1 MSKLTTGMEYRAF
14 GDFSPD
20 GIDPEKRTVTL
31 TGSSEIEVERFDWET
46 GERYLEVLSHD
57 PADVDLSRMLDGGP
71 VLDRHRGDQIAVVDA
86 AEVRDGKTRFTCRFS
101 SATERAN
108 VIFSDVVAGI
118 RRNVS
123 VGYMKTG
130 VVSQERTESGVM
142 RIVFRWMPYEISFEP
157 VPADPTVGVGRKASG
172 KNVLDLPEDRAAE
185 NNNLK
190 EGVDTMSEVTTETP
204 AVKPEGIPSER
215 MSNLYSLA
223 ASMNAVEEVRAAIA
237 EGKSEADILS
247 GLLQRKMTAK
257 PVTTTDADIGMD
269 KKEVRAY
276 SLRKAML
283 AQLTGDWRDAGL
295 EKEAS
300 DAVAKTMN
308 RDARGFFIP
317 LDVMNSPV
325 AQTRRE
331 AEAAALL
338 QRDLIVGSSGTG
350 KNWVATDLLAGDFIA
365 LLRNA
370 TFLDRVGAFF
380 LSGLRDNIAI
390 PRVTGGNAYYWVAEQ
405 SNLTKSTQA
414 YDQVTLTPKQLGAMT
429 IYSRLFLQQ
438 ASLGVES
445 FVRAEL
451 AITLAQGINWGCLYG
466 AGVGSYQPLGLFNR
480 PGVNTVAI
488 DTNGGAITAAT
499 LVDMET
505 AVADCNV
512 IENDTM
518 AYVTNARVRGALK
531 KTPILSNTA
540 AIPIWQPLAG
550 VPGAGE
556 VNGYPCYVTNT
567 VAKNGTKGSG
577 RNLSSI
583 IYGKWSDFIVG
594 FWGGLD
600 IVVDP
605 FTGAAAGD
613 TRVVAFQSIDTATR
627 HDESFAICT
636 DIVAGG
642 ASDDSS
648 SSSSSSN

>member
-20 GIDPEKRTVTL
+20 GIDAEKRTVTL

-71 VLDRHRGDQIAVVDA
+71 VLDRHRGDQIAVVEA
-86 AEVRDGKTRFTCRFS
+86 AEVRDGKTHFTMRFS

-130 VVSQERTESGVM
+130 VVSQERTEDGIQ
-142 RIVFRWMPYEISFEP
+142 RIVFRWQPYEISFEP
-157 VPADPTVGVGRKASG
+157 VPADPTVGVGREASG

-185 NNNLK
+185 INNNN
-190 EGVDTMSEVTTETP
+190 EGDIMSEVTNTEAP

-223 ASMNAVEEVRAAIA
+223 ASMNAVEEVRSAIA

-257 PVTTTDADIGMD
+257 PVTTTDAEIGMD
-269 KKEVRAY
+269 KKQVREY
-276 SLRKAML
+276 SLRKALL
-283 AQLTGDWRDAGL
+283 AQLTGDWRGAEA

-300 DAVAKTMN
+300 DAVAKVMN
-308 RDARGFFIP
+308 RDAHGFFIP
-317 LDVMNSPV
+317 LDVMNAPV

-331 AEAAALL
+331 AEAALHH
-338 QRDLIVGSSGTG
+338 RDIIAGSSGTG
-350 KNWVATDLLAGDFIA
+350 KSWIATDLLAGDFIA

-390 PRVTGGNAYYWVAEQ
+390 PRITGGNAYYWVAEQ
-405 SNLTKSTQA
+405 SELTKSTA
-414 YDQVTLTPKQLGAMT
+414 TFDQVTMTPKSLGAMT
-429 IYSRLFLQQ
+429 IYSRQFLLQ
-438 ASLGVES
+438 ASMGVES

-451 AITLAQGINWGCLYG
+451 AIALAQGINDGCLYG
-466 AGVGSYQPLGLFNR
+466 AGVTYNQPLGLVNR

-512 IENDTM
+512 IENETM
-518 AYVTNARVRGALK
+518 AYLTNARVRGALK

-556 VNGYPCYVTNT
+556 VNGYPCYVSNI
-567 VAKNGTKGSG
+567 VKKNGTKGSG

-600 IVVDP
+600 VIVDP
-605 FTGAAAGD
+605 FTGASAGD
-613 TRVVAFQSIDTATR
+613 VRVVAWQSADVATR